1 MTYVKLSSQV
11 SEKGEQRVKETPLC
25 IVLGEKAEKEMEE
38 VRKKLGVST
47 KVDVLRKAL
56 ALLNFVTKEEDN
68 IIIIENVRL
77 NVRREV
83 TVL

>member
-1 MTYVKLSSQV
+1 
-11 SEKGEQRVKETPLC
+11 VKETPLC

>member
-1 MTYVKLSSQV
+1 M
-11 SEKGEQRVKETPLC
+11 KETPLC